1 MKLEKYQ
8 KNINKCQSKLNVRNQ
23 EFNNSVLGPNVQDC
37 FADQNKKNKH
47 YSRCSTNNVDYQ
59 NFYK

>member
-23 EFNNSVLGPNVQDC
+23 EFNNSVLGPNV
-37 FADQNKKNKH
+37 
-47 YSRCSTNNVDYQ
+47 
-59 NFYK
+59 